1 MKDEHRQRKTCQH
14 SHEKDPGATAEEMLQ
29 FFSCCLGEKPP
40 EISAKLRQLRQK
52 IPGQNLEQ
60 VSYEPGKHFK
70 ISKEMIVADLVL
82 TFPALRPHLEE
93 LHPLGMLSP
102 MLASTTLEMLL
113 SDLDVNPQQVCRELE
128 NIINP
133 Q

>member
-1 MKDEHRQRKTCQH
+1 MKDAHRQRKTCQH
-14 SHEKDPGATAEEMLQ
+14 SHQNAPGNTAEEMLQ
-29 FFSCCLGEKPP
+29 FFSCCLGEDPP
-40 EISAKLRQLRQK
+40 EISAKIRELRQK
-52 IPGQNLEQ
+52 IPERNLEQ
-60 VSYEPGKHFK
+60 VNYEPGKHFQ

-113 SDLDVNPQQVCRELE
+113 SDLAVDTQQVCLELE
-128 NIINP
+128 NIINL